1 MTNSNASWLKN
12 TSLVTGASIIEYAFG
27 LISGIL
33 VARSLGPSDFGIYS
47 YVLWLVAFFSGLALG
62 PFTNA
67 LLKYLPEARFSK
79 TETSVVDITR
89 LFWRLQSWL
98 LLATA
103 CLMLSFAYFAPQLS
117 TIGDSASIA
126 GISVISLFFRS
137 RFRLLVATAHGLERF
152 DVEAISL
159 VLSAVANLIVV
170 FGVFA
175 LKLSLNEF
183 LYAYLF
189 TGVLQWV
196 CATLLINKRLPY
208 DDRDM
213 RERVDLRPLR
223 PFLVSTSIVCI
234 ISILSNRTL
243 EFFLLKRFST
253 TMDIGYFAVAVTF
266 FGATVQLMTTGIGA
280 TLTPAFSRK
289 VAEFGDAG
297 AGAVFADYLHL
308 FFIFGLAAAGGGA
321 LAVPSLVTLLYGE
334 AYAPAETGLFIA
346 QMLSAVFIFNLPFSS
361 YMLSSKYASDRV
373 KVSAFNLLV
382 NTILAIVLIPKF
394 GSVGAVLSFSL
405 TFIFGAT
412 VSAVYVKRRL
422 SFTVIQPTSIRIA
435 LVFLSTFIACY
446 CLREIH
452 PSKILTIL
460 TSPLFLFSYFY
471 LLLRSKVFKR
481 EEVDGFLGTFNR
493 IKFLPSK
500 FRDLVSRLLLSTVKY
515 QD

>member
-1 MTNSNASWLKN
+1 
-12 TSLVTGASIIEYAFG
+12 
-27 LISGIL
+27 
-33 VARSLGPSDFGIYS
+33 
-47 YVLWLVAFFSGLALG
+47 
-62 PFTNA
+62 
-67 LLKYLPEARFSK
+67 
-79 TETSVVDITR
+79 
-89 LFWRLQSWL
+89 
-98 LLATA
+98 
-103 CLMLSFAYFAPQLS
+103 
-117 TIGDSASIA
+117 
-126 GISVISLFFRS
+126 
-137 RFRLLVATAHGLERF
+137 
-152 DVEAISL
+152 
-159 VLSAVANLIVV
+159 
-170 FGVFA
+170 
-175 LKLSLNEF
+175 
-183 LYAYLF
+183 
-189 TGVLQWV
+189 
-196 CATLLINKRLPY
+196 
-208 DDRDM
+208 
-213 RERVDLRPLR
+213 
-223 PFLVSTSIVCI
+223 
-234 ISILSNRTL
+234 
-243 EFFLLKRFST
+243 
-253 TMDIGYFAVAVTF
+253 MDIGYFAVAVTF

-297 AGAVFADYLHL
+297 AGAVFANYLHL

-394 GSVGAVLSFSL
+394 GSVGAVISFSL
-405 TFIFGAT
+405 TFIFGAA

-446 CLREIH
+446 CLREIY